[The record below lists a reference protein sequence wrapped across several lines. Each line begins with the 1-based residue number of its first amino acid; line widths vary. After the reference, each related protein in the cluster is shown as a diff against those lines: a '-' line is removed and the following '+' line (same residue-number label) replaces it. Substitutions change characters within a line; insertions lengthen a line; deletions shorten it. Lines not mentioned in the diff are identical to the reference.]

1 MTIQTSPGPATT
13 GAGAPAVSE
22 PPAAQPLL
30 AFPAVLS
37 AGEVVIDRAGAEYAI
52 AIEGVPPQRLLTLLN
67 HIDGTRTVG
76 ELAAET
82 GDPELVAATVAELD
96 RHLLLDDATPPRSR
110 SGLDVLL
117 ELEDLANDLHER
129 IMYNNVY
136 WAALRDPSPGLP
148 HNVMY
153 GFCIENYHFLFRES
167 YFDSPVLSYQ
177 PSTRVRLIMNEFYR
191 EEYGHD
197 EIILRS
203 LNSIGISRDDLADT
217 MPLPQT
223 MAMCNALSWWATTDP
238 VFFFTTLGVLEGK
251 DIREGEQDF
260 FLDAC
265 DALRMD
271 QAFVKPMR
279 THANINRDSEHGN
292 LTRAIFREIP
302 CLDEATVRRLRAQT
316 HLFFGLYDAF
326 FAGIW
331 DFYSTSPDLLRRVSA
346 L

>member
-1 MTIQTSPGPATT
+1 MTIQTSPESGTAV
-13 GAGAPAVSE
+13 AGAPVLTGAE
-22 PPAAQPLL
+22 RPRL
-30 AFPAVLS
+30 AFPAVLTD
-37 AGEVVIDRAGAEYAI
+37 GEVVIDRAGVEYAVS
-52 AIEGVPPQRLLTLLN
+52 IEGASPERLLRLLGGM
-67 HIDGTRTVG
+67 DGSHTVA
-76 ELAAET
+76 ELAAEA
-82 GDPELVAATVAELD
+82 GDAVLVDQARAVLD
-96 RHLLLDDATPPRSR
+96 RHLLLDDAEPPRSR

-136 WAALRDPSPGLP
+136 WAALRDPAPDLP
-148 HNVMY
+148 LSVMH

-177 PSTRVRLIMNEFYR
+177 PATRVRLIMNEFYR
-191 EEYGHD
+191 EEYRHD

-223 MAMCNALSWWATTDP
+223 MALCNALSWWASTDP
-238 VFFFTTLGVLEGK
+238 VFFFTTLGILEGK
-251 DIREGEQDF
+251 DIKEGEQDF

-265 DALRMD
+265 DALGTD
-271 QAFVKPMR
+271 PAFVNPMR
-279 THANINRDSEHGN
+279 AHAHINRDSEHGN

-302 CLDEATVRRLRAQT
+302 CLDDATIRRLRGQT
-316 HLFFGLYDAF
+316 HLFFELYDAF
-326 FAGIW
+326 FTGIW
-331 DFYSTSPDLLRRVSA
+331 DFYSKSPALLRRVPQ